1 MYSILVPTFC
11 LEMVVQL
18 LLHSFSLKADI
29 HNNNIHLGWVTYCHT
44 LVLCSP
50 ALASQPQPAS
60 LSQPASL
67 PIPTALAY
75 SLAPTQK
82 TKQKLKTF
90 VTLNSSMSC
99 LNILLAGSFLQDIFQ
114 VSLRLLLILILML
127 LNHLAPM
134 NLYLVY

>member
-44 LVLCSP
+44 LVLCSQP
-50 ALASQPQPAS
+50 ALA
-60 LSQPASL
+60 SQPASL

-99 LNILLAGSFLQDIFQ
+99 LNILLAGNFLQDIFQ
-114 VSLRLLLILILML
+114 VSLDLLSYPYVAF
-127 LNHLAPM
+127 NHLVPI

>member
-50 ALASQPQPAS
+50 ALASQPASLSQPA
-60 LSQPASL
+60 LASQPASL

-114 VSLRLLLILILML
+114 VSLS
-127 LNHLAPM
+127 LAF
-134 NLYLVY
+134 LSLCCF

>member
-50 ALASQPQPAS
+50 GLAC
-60 LSQPASL
+60 LSQPSSL

-114 VSLRLLLILILML
+114 VSSDLLSYPYV
-127 LNHLAPM
+127 A
-134 NLYLVY
+134 

>member
-44 LVLCSP
+44 LALCSP
-50 ALASQPQPAS
+50 AL
-60 LSQPASL
+60 ASL

-90 VTLNSSMSC
+90 VTLNS
-99 LNILLAGSFLQDIFQ
+99 
-114 VSLRLLLILILML
+114 
-127 LNHLAPM
+127 
-134 NLYLVY
+134 

>member
-50 ALASQPQPAS
+50 ALASQPWPA
-60 LSQPASL
+60 SQPAHTNSPGL
-67 PIPTALAY
+67 FPSTY
-75 SLAPTQK
+75 SENK
-82 TKQKLKTF
+82 TKAQNFCHT
-90 VTLNSSMSC
+90 
-99 LNILLAGSFLQDIFQ
+99 Q
-114 VSLRLLLILILML
+114 LINVLSK
-127 LNHLAPM
+127 HLACR
-134 NLYLVY
+134 

>member
-50 ALASQPQPAS
+50 ALASQP
-60 LSQPASL
+60 ASL

-99 LNILLAGSFLQDIFQ
+99 LA
-114 VSLRLLLILILML
+114 
-127 LNHLAPM
+127 
-134 NLYLVY
+134 